1 MSKYSLSTPK
11 HSLFKSDDEIE
22 TSPTGGK
29 FKKKYIIN
37 GINNTSSSNPISQQ
51 PVVPANILGHN
62 NKNTTEGIKPEN
74 NNYFMTDH
82 SVSQSVIGSISVPN
96 LTAPNN
102 ELEAE
107 YDALMKQKHSSNV
120 SYDFR
125 NEIVGGKALNSQSKK
140 SGKRKGNLISTEKN
154 DDKGFKNT
162 MKNTMRKTSTFFK
175 KLGNKQNADN
185 QSQQSTRL
193 PLPDFQ
199 DSNSH
204 SQSPSSEGP
213 QNAPSSTVNAID
225 ISISNELHLNTND
238 DTVSTDSE
246 SNNDLHEFLQNT
258 IAVYANLQ
266 ADDENHRKSGLYRM
280 SLLGGNK
287 SVPDN
292 IGRNYEW
299 NEQTLNNE
307 NENIHLTN
315 EESFQEYSDRRDSS
329 NTFMSL
335 PIIKSEKM
343 KAESKQVMDVM
354 TAANLEKVKEEDSED
369 TSISRKKYTTKVIV
383 SKSSSKSSFREST
396 NFDKR
401 SLKTNVDQ
409 KGLLVKQ
416 NRPESASGTNSCLSP
431 STIPKRPDKKLPDI
445 PKSIPKSESYVHSH
459 MQQASSITSSYYETA
474 SDSTTTLHTAPP
486 SPITDVTDGTPKIQV
501 DDFVLSESSIN
512 NIFDDGNLPP
522 RVPKKNEDEIL
533 WAEARI
539 AAKKCFHEDETFIKK
554 EDITKY
560 LGGHEL
566 INSRALKCYMDYYD
580 FSNLRLDVA
589 FRRLCGKLYIKAE
602 TQQLDRILEGFSI
615 RYWECNPK
623 TIYGSSDVVHAVAY
637 SILLLNTDLHVAQV
651 ANKMSRSQFVRN
663 TMATIYHAQATI
675 IAQNNN
681 ESYEDDQ
688 STITSVETSTTGTS
702 ATARPRRSGSIKS
715 WRSNPNSGLTNL
727 SFASRQF
734 NSEIESLLKEMYSAI
749 KSNQILQP
757 VLSSDKVVI
766 EPSNTLSPGL
776 HRSMSLTGH
785 PNTRINALKKGLSA
799 GNVKGRKN
807 NANGRISPSPSS
819 VSGGSDSSIG
829 IQFDSLNRSGSS
841 QTLPT
846 TTSSFSLRHASSS
859 ETNSMIPEMID
870 EHDDTDDRASIAD
883 SVSTTESLELYLSGA
898 PYAKE
903 GLLVRKHYWES
914 TSKRSKDK
922 GWKECFVIVEKG
934 DIKMY
939 KFETNSSNSSMST
952 GVVGGG
958 NWMSSAILMGEVNLR
973 HTITNALP
981 PPGYNRSRPHVFALS
996 MPNGGLYFFQAGTA
1010 ELVNEWV
1017 VTCNYWAACKSKEP
1031 LTGGVSSMEYG
1042 WGRCLGSV
1050 LDGGEDLEDGKS
1062 VMSDGRS
1069 IMSGNSTHASD
1080 RIVVSE
1086 WKAPLPPTVSSNF
1099 DEETQL
1105 AALKKYKTD
1114 LEKELEEHKNF
1125 WEPMTK
1131 LFHPKSSNYTKA
1143 FSNWEKK
1150 SKWLLYEIVKYTT
1163 YIECI
1168 NNSISLRA
1176 ERRKEKEKSKNESN
1190 NSLVQTIDEE
1200 TKKEKK
1206 RAELR
1211 TKARQ
1216 SVKLFHRAT
1225 WTPGDGI
1232 GLNLP
1237 KELLFGGILSNL
1249 EEEDDNENLI
1259 PENSLDRLNGK
1270 MKSSTYPLPYDK
1282 KVIIEDEKRI
1292 GEFNTNI
1299 DYEVG
1304 HKWVDRFA

>member
-1 MSKYSLSTPK
+1 MAFICGIFADYSLKIRASTINTMSKYSTSTKFSLSV
-11 HSLFKSDDEIE
+11 FKSDDEYTE
-22 TSPTGGK
+22 NSEATPAGGK
-29 FKKKYIIN
+29 KDIIN
-37 GINNTSSSNPISQQ
+37 GINNTPSSNPISKQL
-51 PVVPANILGHN
+51 VVPANVLRHN
-62 NKNTTEGIKPEN
+62 NKDTTKTES
-74 NNYFMTDH
+74 NNYFTTDH

-107 YDALMKQKHSSNV
+107 YDALIKQKYASGFSNV
-120 SYDFR
+120 SYDLR
-125 NEIVGGKALNSQSKK
+125 NEIVGGKSLNSQSKK

-185 QSQQSTRL
+185 QSQQNIRP

-199 DSNSH
+199 DGSNLQP
-204 SQSPSSEGP
+204 QSPSSEEP
-213 QNAPSSTVNAID
+213 QSAPSSTINATD
-225 ISISNELHLNTND
+225 TSNSDELLNTND
-238 DTVSTDSE
+238 DATSSDSE
-246 SNNDLHEFLQNT
+246 SNNELHEFLQNT
-258 IAVYANLQ
+258 LAVYANLQ
-266 ADDENHRKSGLYRM
+266 DDDENRRKSGLYRM

-299 NEQTLNNE
+299 DGQTSNNK

-315 EESFQEYSDRRDSS
+315 EESFPEYTDRRDSS

-335 PIIKSEKM
+335 PIIKGDKM
-343 KAESKQVMDVM
+343 KAESKEVMEVM
-354 TAANLEKVKEEDSED
+354 KAASLEEVREVDSENA
-369 TSISRKKYTTKVIV
+369 SISRKKYTTKVIV

-396 NFDKR
+396 NFDKGL
-401 SLKTNVDQ
+401 SKINIDQ
-409 KGLLVKQ
+409 RGLLMKP
-416 NRPESASGTNSCLSP
+416 NRPESTS
-431 STIPKRPDKKLPDI
+431 
-445 PKSIPKSESYVHSH
+445 
-459 MQQASSITSSYYETA
+459 ASSITSSTA
-474 SDSTTTLHTAPP
+474 SGSTTTLHTAPP
-486 SPITDVTDGTPKIQV
+486 SPITDVTDGTPKIQI
-501 DDFVLSESSIN
+501 DDFVLSESPIDN
-512 NIFDDGNLPP
+512 VFDDGNHPP
-522 RVPKKNEDEIL
+522 RVPKKDEDEIL
-533 WAEARI
+533 WSKARI
-539 AAKKCFHEDETFIKK
+539 AAKKCFYEDETFIKK

-566 INSRALKCYMDYYD
+566 INSRALKCYMEYYD

-623 TIYGSSDVVHAVAY
+623 TIYGNSDVVHAVAY

-663 TMATIYHAQATI
+663 TMAAIYHAQATTA
-675 IAQNNN
+675 AQNNN

-688 STITSVETSTTGTS
+688 STITSVETNTTGTS
-702 ATARPRRSGSIKS
+702 ATARPRRSGSIRS
-715 WRSNPNSGLTNL
+715 WRSNPNSSLTNV
-727 SFASRQF
+727 SFMSRQF
-734 NSEIESLLKEMYSAI
+734 SSEIESLLKEMYSAI

-757 VLSSDKVVI
+757 VLSPEKAAV
-766 EPSNTLSPGL
+766 EQSNTPSPGL

-799 GNVKGRKN
+799 GNVKSRKN
-807 NANGRISPSPSS
+807 VNGRISPSPSS

-829 IQFDSLNRSGSS
+829 FDGLNRSGSS

-846 TTSSFSLRHASSS
+846 TSSSFSLRHTSSS

-870 EHDDTDDRASIAD
+870 EHGDTDDRASIAD
-883 SVSTTESLELYLSGA
+883 SISTTESLELYLSGA

-914 TSKRSKDK
+914 TNKRSKDK

-939 KFETNSSNSSMST
+939 KFETNSSNSSVGTT
-952 GVVGGG
+952 GAIGGG

-1017 VTCNYWAACKSKEP
+1017 ATCNYWAACKSKEP

-1042 WGRCLGSV
+1042 WSRSI

-1062 VMSDGRS
+1062 IMSDGRS
-1069 IMSGNSTHASD
+1069 VMSGNSTHASD

-1105 AALKKYKTD
+1105 AALKKYKAD
-1114 LEKELEEHKNF
+1114 LENELEEHKNF

-1131 LFHPKSSNYTKA
+1131 VFHPKSSNYTKA

-1168 NNSISLRA
+1168 NNSISIRE
-1176 ERRKEKEKSKNESN
+1176 ERRKEKEKSKHESSN
-1190 NSLVQTIDEE
+1190 PLVHTINIDEE
-1200 TKKEKK
+1200 TKKEKTS
-1206 RAELR
+1206 AELR

-1225 WTPGDGI
+1225 WTPGDGT

-1249 EEEDDNENLI
+1249 EEEEDNENLI
-1259 PENSLDRLNGK
+1259 PENSFDRLNGK

-1282 KVIIEDEKRI
+1282 KVVIEEEKRI
-1292 GEFNTNI
+1292 GDFNTNI
-1299 DYEVG
+1299 DYEAG
-1304 HKWVDRFA
+1304 HKWVDRFV